1 MKGCD
6 FMPQGFDKLAGGIG
20 KAIET
25 VPDLYDDALKPVTQ
39 ESGKTLAL
47 IPRAI
52 NAALSPLRQWIAQRE
67 YNVAETEK
75 LLAKKLENIDPEKIV
90 SPEPY
95 VAVPALQAISYSM
108 NSDELRE
115 LYANLLANS
124 MCTDTKNSVHPSFVE
139 IIKQMSPIDAVVFKI
154 ILNSEL
160 RPLIDM
166 NINYPSNE
174 GGVSKTIFRNVSW
187 ITNYPYKQLIVSFDN
202 LERLNLI
209 NISDSFYTH
218 SENYQLITNTSFYN
232 DQKHILVNNL
242 ASSRTYSEDKKI
254 MELTDLGILFGN
266 ICIQ

>member
-1 MKGCD
+1 MSE
-6 FMPQGFDKLAGGIG
+6 GFDKLAGGVG
-20 KAIET
+20 KAVET
-25 VPDLYDDALKPVTQ
+25 VPDIYDDALKPAAQ
-39 ESGKTLAL
+39 ESGKTLVL

-75 LLAKKLENIDPEKIV
+75 LLAKKLENIEPEKIV

-115 LYANLLANS
+115 LYANLLAKS
-124 MCTDTKNSVHPSFVE
+124 MCIDTKNSVHPSFVE
-139 IIKQMSPIDAVVFKI
+139 IIRQMSPLDAATFKI
-154 ILNSEL
+154 ILNADL

-166 NINYPSNE
+166 KIRSPKSV
-174 GGVSKTIFRNVSW
+174 GGGTNTIFRNVSW
-187 ITNYPYKQLIVSFDN
+187 ILTYPYKQLMVSFDN

-209 NISDSFYTH
+209 NISDSYYTH
-218 SENYQLITNTSFYN
+218 SENYQLATNTSFYVTN
-232 DQKHILVNNL
+232 KHIILNNL
-242 ASSRTYSEDKKI
+242 KSGESYEEDKKV
-254 MELTDLGILFGN
+254 MFVTDLGNLFGN

>member
-1 MKGCD
+1 MSE
-6 FMPQGFDKLAGGIG
+6 GFDKLAGGVG
-20 KAIET
+20 KAVET
-25 VPDLYDDALKPVTQ
+25 VPDIYDDALKPAAQ
-39 ESGKTLAL
+39 ESGKTLTL

-75 LLAKKLENIDPEKIV
+75 LLAQKLENINPEKIV

-115 LYANLLANS
+115 LYANLLAKS
-124 MCTDTKNSVHPSFVE
+124 MCVDTKNSVHPSFVE
-139 IIKQMSPIDAVVFKI
+139 IIRQMSPLDAATFKI

-166 NINYPSNE
+166 KIKSPESTGGGSN
-174 GGVSKTIFRNVSW
+174 TIFRNVSW
-187 ITNYPYKQLIVSFDN
+187 ISTYPYEQLIVSFDN

-218 SENYQLITNTSFYN
+218 SENYQLTTNTSFYTAT
-232 DQKHILVNNL
+232 KHMILNTL
-242 ASSRTYSEDKKI
+242 KSGQSYAEDKKV
-254 MELTDLGILFGN
+254 MLVTDLGNLFGS

>member
-1 MKGCD
+1 
-6 FMPQGFDKLAGGIG
+6 MPEGLDKLAGGIG
-20 KAIET
+20 KAVET
-25 VPDLYDDALKPVTQ
+25 VPDLYDDALKPITQ

-75 LLAKKLENIDPEKIV
+75 LLAQKLENIDPEKIV
-90 SPEPY
+90 SPEAY

-115 LYANLLANS
+115 LYANLLAKS

-139 IIKQMSPIDAVVFKI
+139 IIKQMSPLDAVVFKI
-154 ILNSEL
+154 VLNANL

-166 NINYPSNE
+166 KIGYSQDE
-174 GGVSKTIFRNVSW
+174 GGGSKIVFRNVSW

-209 NISDSFYTH
+209 DISDSFYTH
-218 SENYQLITNTSFYN
+218 SEHYQLITNTSFYN
-232 DQKHILVNNL
+232 DNKHLIENSLDPKQ
-242 ASSRTYSEDKKI
+242 SYREDQKI
-254 MELTDLGILFGN
+254 MQLTDLGILFGN
-266 ICIQ
+266 ICI

>member
-1 MKGCD
+1 
-6 FMPQGFDKLAGGIG
+6 MPEGLDKLAGGIG
-20 KAIET
+20 KAVET
-25 VPDLYDDALKPVTQ
+25 VPDLYDDALKPITQ

-75 LLAKKLENIDPEKIV
+75 LLAQKLENIDPEKIV
-90 SPEPY
+90 SPEAY

-115 LYANLLANS
+115 LYANLLAKS

-139 IIKQMSPIDAVVFKI
+139 IIKQMSPLDAVVFKI
-154 ILNSEL
+154 VLNANL

-166 NINYPSNE
+166 KIGYSQDE
-174 GGVSKTIFRNVSW
+174 GGGSKIVFRNVSW

-209 NISDSFYTH
+209 DISDSFYTH
-218 SENYQLITNTSFYN
+218 SEHYQLITTTSFYN
-232 DQKHILVNNL
+232 DNKHLIENSLDPKQ
-242 ASSRTYSEDKKI
+242 SYREDQKI
-254 MELTDLGILFGN
+254 MQLTDLGILFGN
-266 ICIQ
+266 ICI